1 MIKYQK
7 LVTASA
13 VLLAALA
20 AAPGAFAI
28 DGFYG
33 GLSLRD
39 RSGDQPGLAV
49 GSGVRGLQV
58 VDLPLTWNRYAPP
71 TADDSAQRTLVF
83 GGYRWKNDV
92 SVEAAVNSTDQYA
105 FGAASLRPTITGG
118 LSDLSSHT
126 WNADVYTGWEMGRN
140 FSLYGRVGYA
150 QADNRPLF
158 AGASVIPGDPRR
170 RDGVNYGLGLRY
182 DMTHSLGLRVEYAR
196 FGRFTG
202 EVVNNGLPES
212 DQLSIGVQFRF

>member
-1 MIKYQK
+1 LFAAVRLLI
-7 LVTASA
+7 ASA
-13 VLLAALA
+13 VFLAAVTATPPVLA
-20 AAPGAFAI
+20 A

-39 RSGDQPGLAV
+39 RASDQPGLAV
-49 GSGVRGLQV
+49 GSGVRGLHV

-92 SVEAAVNSTDQYA
+92 SVEAAVSSADQYA
-105 FGAASLRPTITGG
+105 FGAASLRPAITGG
-118 LSDLSSHT
+118 LSDLASRT
-126 WNADVYTGWEMGRN
+126 WNADLYTGWEMVRN

-150 QADNRPLF
+150 QADNHPLF

-196 FGRFTG
+196 FGRFAG

-212 DQLSIGVQFRF
+212 DQVSIGVQFRF